1 VKSKIIFPKRL
12 FINGKS
18 LIFVMV
24 KKVVL
29 MGTHGKRR
37 LRITTLK
44 EESQVSVVPSWYVD
58 DKYMVS
64 HRTWQSQR
72 PPQKLFTAID
82 GWFGHRTGVFLPIML
97 MTVGL
102 VKNPFYWSF
111 LKVFIGHVS
120 LS

>member
-1 VKSKIIFPKRL
+1 
-12 FINGKS
+12 
-18 LIFVMV
+18 MV

-64 HRTWQSQR
+64 HRTWLHNGHHKSCL
-72 PPQKLFTAID
+72 PPSTDGLAIEL
-82 GWFGHRTGVFLPIML
+82 GFSYL
-97 MTVGL
+97 
-102 VKNPFYWSF
+102 
-111 LKVFIGHVS
+111 
-120 LS
+120 